1 MKKSE
6 LVLGQL
12 VKNYKGETTHKI
24 TAIGEETVM
33 LDDEKEVKTSTLLKN
48 FKVAEVEKEVPTNVS
63 LGSGLTDMMAKV
75 LNGEIDTTEPET
87 EEEIIPAVEEID
99 ETEPE
104 IEEEIVPVVEDI
116 EEVEEVEPEIEV
128 PNDEMT
134 DNVKPEIEAE
144 VVPVEENKVEEP
156 KAEEPAEAPKE
167 HKQRKTQV
175 TGYIYGVPVI
185 RGNVNQT
192 TIWKILKE
200 VCKNKD
206 DEGTK
211 VANDLYEHHKEVF
224 EGAKRC
230 LVTKKRIAYIDS
242 IIEENNW

>member
-12 VKNYKGETTHKI
+12 IKNYKGETVHKI
-24 TAIGEETVM
+24 TSIGEETVV

-48 FKVAEVEKEVPTNVS
+48 FKVVEVEKEVSTNVN

-87 EEEIIPAVEEID
+87 EEEIVPVVEDID

-116 EEVEEVEPEIEV
+116 EEVEEVEPEMETEV
-128 PNDEMT
+128 TP
-134 DNVKPEIEAE
+134 I
-144 VVPVEENKVEEP
+144 EENKVEEP
-156 KAEEPAEAPKE
+156 KAEEPAETSKE

-211 VANDLYEHHKEVF
+211 VANDLYKNHKEVF

-230 LVTKKRIAYIDS
+230 LVTKKRIAYVDS
-242 IIEENNW
+242 IIEEND

>member
-104 IEEEIVPVVEDI
+104 IEEEIAPVVEDI
-116 EEVEEVEPEIEV
+116 EEVEEVEPEIE
-128 PNDEMT
+128 T
-134 DNVKPEIEAE
+134 E
-144 VVPVEENKVEEP
+144 VTPVEENEVEEP
-156 KAEEPAEAPKE
+156 KAEEPAETPKE

-242 IIEENNW
+242 ILEENN

>member
-12 VKNYKGETTHKI
+12 IKNYKGETTHKI
-24 TAIGEETVM
+24 TSIGEETVV

-48 FKVAEVEKEVPTNVS
+48 FKVVEVEKKVPTNVN

-75 LNGEIDTTEPET
+75 LNGEINTTEPET
-87 EEEIIPAVEEID
+87 EEEII
-99 ETEPE
+99 
-104 IEEEIVPVVEDI
+104 PVVEDI
-116 EEVEEVEPEIEV
+116 EEVEEVEPETEV

-134 DNVKPEIEAE
+134 DNVEPEIETE
-144 VVPVEENKVEEP
+144 VVPVEENEVEEP
-156 KAEEPAEAPKE
+156 KAEEPVETPKE

-242 IIEENNW
+242 IIEENN

>member
-6 LVLGQL
+6 LVLGQSI
-12 VKNYKGETTHKI
+12 KNYKGETVHKI
-24 TAIGEETVM
+24 TSIGDETVI

-63 LGSGLTDMMAKV
+63 LGSDLTDMMAKV

-87 EEEIIPAVEEID
+87 EEIVPVVEDID

-116 EEVEEVEPEIEV
+116 EEVEEVDPETEV
-128 PNDEMT
+128 PSEEMIDE
-134 DNVKPEIEAE
+134 VEPKIEAE
-144 VVPVEENKVEEP
+144 VIPIEENETEEP
-156 KAEEPAEAPKE
+156 KGEEPAETPKE

-192 TIWKILKE
+192 TIWKVLKE

-211 VANDLYEHHKEVF
+211 VANDLYKNHKEVF

-230 LVTKKRIAYIDS
+230 LVTKKRIAYVDS
-242 IIEENNW
+242 IIEENN

>member
-12 VKNYKGETTHKI
+12 IKNYKGETVHKI
-24 TAIGEETVM
+24 TSIGEETVI

-48 FKVAEVEKEVPTNVS
+48 FKVVEVEKEVPTNVS

-75 LNGEIDTTEPET
+75 LNGEIDINEPEAEEEIVPVVEDIDETEPET
-87 EEEIIPAVEEID
+87 EEEII
-99 ETEPE
+99 
-104 IEEEIVPVVEDI
+104 PVVEDI
-116 EEVEEVEPEIEV
+116 EEVEEVEPE
-128 PNDEMT
+128 T
-134 DNVKPEIEAE
+134 EAE
-144 VVPVEENKVEEP
+144 VTPIEENEVEEP
-156 KAEEPAEAPKE
+156 KAEEPVETPKE

-206 DEGTK
+206 NEGTK
-211 VANDLYEHHKEVF
+211 VANDLYKNHKEVF

-230 LVTKKRIAYIDS
+230 LVTKKRIAYVDS
-242 IIEENNW
+242 IIEEND

>member
-6 LVLGQL
+6 LILGQSI
-12 VKNYKGETTHKI
+12 KNYKGETVHKI
-24 TAIGEETVM
+24 TSIGEETVV

-48 FKVAEVEKEVPTNVS
+48 FKVAEKEVSTNVS
-63 LGSGLTDMMAKV
+63 LGSDLTDMMAKV
-75 LNGEIDTTEPET
+75 LNGEIDTTESEK
-87 EEEIIPAVEEID
+87 EEEIIPVVEDID

-116 EEVEEVEPEIEV
+116 EEVEEVEPEMETEV
-128 PNDEMT
+128 TP
-134 DNVKPEIEAE
+134 I
-144 VVPVEENKVEEP
+144 EENKVEEP
-156 KAEEPAEAPKE
+156 KAEEPAETSKE

-211 VANDLYEHHKEVF
+211 VANDLYKHHKEVF

-230 LVTKKRIAYIDS
+230 LVTKKRIAYVDS
-242 IIEENNW
+242 IIEEND

>member
-12 VKNYKGETTHKI
+12 IKNYKGETTHKI
-24 TAIGEETVM
+24 TSIGEETVM

-48 FKVAEVEKEVPTNVS
+48 FKVVEVEKEVPTNVS
-63 LGSGLTDMMAKV
+63 LGSGLTDVMAKV

-87 EEEIIPAVEEID
+87 EEEIVPVVEDID

-116 EEVEEVEPEIEV
+116 EEVEEVEPEIE
-128 PNDEMT
+128 
-134 DNVKPEIEAE
+134 AE
-144 VVPVEENKVEEP
+144 VTPIEENEVEEP
-156 KAEEPAEAPKE
+156 KAEESVETPKE

-230 LVTKKRIAYIDS
+230 LVTKKRIAYINS
-242 IIEENNW
+242 IIEENN

>member
-12 VKNYKGETTHKI
+12 IKNYKGETTHKI
-24 TAIGEETVM
+24 TSIGEETVV

-48 FKVAEVEKEVPTNVS
+48 FKVVEKEVSKNVN

-87 EEEIIPAVEEID
+87 EEEIVPVVEDID

-116 EEVEEVEPEIEV
+116 EEVEGVEPETEV
-128 PNDEMT
+128 PSEEMT
-134 DNVKPEIEAE
+134 DNVEPEI
-144 VVPVEENKVEEP
+144 VPAEENEVEEP
-156 KAEEPAEAPKE
+156 KAEEQAETPKE

-242 IIEENNW
+242 ILEENN

>member
-12 VKNYKGETTHKI
+12 IKNYKGETTHKI
-24 TAIGEETVM
+24 TSIGEETVM

-48 FKVAEVEKEVPTNVS
+48 FKVVEKEVPTNVN

-75 LNGEIDTTEPET
+75 LNGEINATEPEI
-87 EEEIIPAVEEID
+87 EEDIVPAVEEID

-104 IEEEIVPVVEDI
+104 TEEEIIPVVEDI
-116 EEVEEVEPEIEV
+116 EEVEPEIEV

-134 DNVKPEIEAE
+134 DNVEPEIETE
-144 VVPVEENKVEEP
+144 VVPVEENEVEEP
-156 KAEEPAEAPKE
+156 KAEEPAETPKE
-167 HKQRKTQV
+167 RKQRKTQV

-242 IIEENNW
+242 IIEENN

>member
-6 LVLGQL
+6 LVLGQMI
-12 VKNYKGETTHKI
+12 KNYKGETTYKI
-24 TAIGEETVM
+24 TSIGEEAVM

-48 FKVAEVEKEVPTNVS
+48 FKVVEVEKEVPTNVS

-87 EEEIIPAVEEID
+87 EEEIVPAVEDID

-116 EEVEEVEPEIEV
+116 EEVEEV
-128 PNDEMT
+128 
-134 DNVKPEIEAE
+134 KPETEAE
-144 VVPVEENKVEEP
+144 VTPVEENKVEEP
-156 KAEEPAEAPKE
+156 KAEEPVETPKE

-211 VANDLYEHHKEVF
+211 VANDLYKNHKEVF

-230 LVTKKRIAYIDS
+230 LVTKKRIAYVDS
-242 IIEENNW
+242 IIEEND

>member
-12 VKNYKGETTHKI
+12 IKNYKGETTHKI
-24 TAIGEETVM
+24 TSIGDETVV

-48 FKVAEVEKEVPTNVS
+48 FKVVEVEKKVPTNVN
-63 LGSGLTDMMAKV
+63 LGSNLTDIMAKV

-87 EEEIIPAVEEID
+87 EEEIVPAVEDID

-116 EEVEEVEPEIEV
+116 EEVEEV
-128 PNDEMT
+128 
-134 DNVKPEIEAE
+134 KPEIKAE
-144 VVPVEENKVEEP
+144 VTPIEENEVEEP
-156 KAEEPAEAPKE
+156 KAEEPVETPKE

-175 TGYIYGVPVI
+175 TGYIYGIPVI

-242 IIEENNW
+242 IIEEND

>member
-6 LVLGQL
+6 LILGQSI
-12 VKNYKGETTHKI
+12 KNYKGETVHKI
-24 TAIGEETVM
+24 TSIGEETVV

-48 FKVAEVEKEVPTNVS
+48 FKVVEVEKEVSTNVS
-63 LGSGLTDMMAKV
+63 LGSDLTDMMAKV
-75 LNGEIDTTEPET
+75 LNGEIDTTEPEK
-87 EEEIIPAVEEID
+87 EEEIIPVVEDID

-104 IEEEIVPVVEDI
+104 TEEEIVPVVEDI
-116 EEVEEVEPEIEV
+116 EEVEEVEPEMETEV
-128 PNDEMT
+128 TP
-134 DNVKPEIEAE
+134 I
-144 VVPVEENKVEEP
+144 EENKVEEP
-156 KAEEPAEAPKE
+156 KAEEPAETPKE

-211 VANDLYEHHKEVF
+211 VANDLYKNHKEVF

-230 LVTKKRIAYIDS
+230 LVTKKRIAYVDS
-242 IIEENNW
+242 IIEEND

>member
-12 VKNYKGETTHKI
+12 IKNYKGETTHKI
-24 TAIGEETVM
+24 TSIGEETVV

-116 EEVEEVEPEIEV
+116 EEVEEVEPEIE
-128 PNDEMT
+128 T
-134 DNVKPEIEAE
+134 E
-144 VVPVEENKVEEP
+144 VTPVEENEVEEP
-156 KAEEPAEAPKE
+156 KAEEPVETSKE

-242 IIEENNW
+242 IIEENN

>member
-6 LVLGQL
+6 LMLGQL
-12 VKNYKGETTHKI
+12 IRNYKGETVHKI
-24 TAIGEETVM
+24 TSIGEETVV

-48 FKVAEVEKEVPTNVS
+48 FKVVEVEKKAPTNVN
-63 LGSGLTDMMAKV
+63 LGLGLTDMMAKV
-75 LNGEIDTTEPET
+75 LNGEINTTEPET
-87 EEEIIPAVEEID
+87 EEEIVSVVEDID
-99 ETEPE
+99 ETKPE
-104 IEEEIVPVVEDI
+104 IEEEIIPVVEDI
-116 EEVEEVEPEIEV
+116 EEVEEVEPETEV
-128 PNDEMT
+128 PNEEMT
-134 DNVKPEIEAE
+134 DNV
-144 VVPVEENKVEEP
+144 EP
-156 KAEEPAEAPKE
+156 KAEEPAETPKAP
-167 HKQRKTQV
+167 KQRKTQV

-192 TIWKILKE
+192 TIWKVLKE

-242 IIEENNW
+242 IIEENN

>member
-12 VKNYKGETTHKI
+12 IKNYKGETTHKI
-24 TAIGEETVM
+24 TSIGEETVI

-75 LNGEIDTTEPET
+75 LNGEIDTTEPEA
-87 EEEIIPAVEEID
+87 EEEIVPVVEDID

-104 IEEEIVPVVEDI
+104 TEEEIIPVVEDI
-116 EEVEEVEPEIEV
+116 EEVEEVEPETEV
-128 PNDEMT
+128 PNEEMS
-134 DNVKPEIEAE
+134 DNV
-144 VVPVEENKVEEP
+144 EP
-156 KAEEPAEAPKE
+156 KAEEPAETPKAP
-167 HKQRKTQV
+167 KQRKTQV

-192 TIWKILKE
+192 TIWKVLKE

-242 IIEENNW
+242 IIEENN

>member
-12 VKNYKGETTHKI
+12 IKNYKGETVHKI
-24 TAIGEETVM
+24 TSIGEETVI

-48 FKVAEVEKEVPTNVS
+48 FKVAEKEVTTNVS

-75 LNGEIDTTEPET
+75 LNGEIDTAEPET
-87 EEEIIPAVEEID
+87 EEEIVPVVEEID

-116 EEVEEVEPEIEV
+116 EDAEEVEPETEV
-128 PNDEMT
+128 PNEEMT
-134 DNVKPEIEAE
+134 DNVEPEIEAE
-144 VVPVEENKVEEP
+144 VVPVEENEVEEP

-242 IIEENNW
+242 ILEENNW

>member
-12 VKNYKGETTHKI
+12 IKNYKGETTHKI
-24 TAIGEETVM
+24 TSIGDEIVV

-48 FKVAEVEKEVPTNVS
+48 FKVVEVEKEVPTNVS

-87 EEEIIPAVEEID
+87 EEEIIPVVEDID

-104 IEEEIVPVVEDI
+104 IEEEIVPVVE
-116 EEVEEVEPEIEV
+116 
-128 PNDEMT
+128 
-134 DNVKPEIEAE
+134 
-144 VVPVEENKVEEP
+144 NKVEEP
-156 KAEEPAEAPKE
+156 KAEEPVETPKE

-206 DEGTK
+206 DEGIK
-211 VANDLYEHHKEVF
+211 IANDLYENHKEVF

-242 IIEENNW
+242 IIEENN

>member
-6 LVLGQL
+6 LVLGQSI
-12 VKNYKGETTHKI
+12 KNYKGETVHKI
-24 TAIGEETVM
+24 TSIGDETVI

-63 LGSGLTDMMAKV
+63 LGSDLTDMMAKV
-75 LNGEIDTTEPET
+75 LNGEIDT
-87 EEEIIPAVEEID
+87 
-99 ETEPE
+99 TEPE

-116 EEVEEVEPEIEV
+116 EEVEEVDPETEV
-128 PNDEMT
+128 PSEEMIDE
-134 DNVKPEIEAE
+134 VEPKIETE
-144 VVPVEENKVEEP
+144 VIPIEENETEEP
-156 KAEEPAEAPKE
+156 KAEEPAETPKE

-192 TIWKILKE
+192 TIWKVLKE

-242 IIEENNW
+242 IIEENN

>member
-6 LVLGQL
+6 LVLGQSI
-12 VKNYKGETTHKI
+12 KNYKGETVHKI
-24 TAIGEETVM
+24 TSIGDEIVV

-48 FKVAEVEKEVPTNVS
+48 FKVVEVEKKVPTNVS
-63 LGSGLTDMMAKV
+63 LGSNLTDMMAKV
-75 LNGEIDTTEPET
+75 LNGEIDTTEPKT
-87 EEEIIPAVEEID
+87 EEEIIPVVEDID

-128 PNDEMT
+128 PNEEMI
-134 DNVKPEIEAE
+134 DNVEPEIEAE
-144 VVPVEENKVEEP
+144 VVPVEENEVEEP
-156 KAEEPAEAPKE
+156 KAEEPAETPKE
-167 HKQRKTQV
+167 RKQRKTQV

-242 IIEENNW
+242 ILEEND

>member
-12 VKNYKGETTHKI
+12 IKNYKGETTHKI
-24 TAIGEETVM
+24 TSIGEETVV

-48 FKVAEVEKEVPTNVS
+48 FKVVEVEKEAPTNVN

-75 LNGEIDTTEPET
+75 LNGEINTTEPET
-87 EEEIIPAVEEID
+87 EEEIIPVVEDID

-116 EEVEEVEPEIEV
+116 EDAEEVEPEIEV
-128 PNDEMT
+128 
-134 DNVKPEIEAE
+134 E
-144 VVPVEENKVEEP
+144 VVPVEENEVEEP
-156 KAEEPAEAPKE
+156 KAEELAEAPKA

-175 TGYIYGVPVI
+175 TGYIYGIPVI

-242 IIEENNW
+242 ILEENN

>member
-12 VKNYKGETTHKI
+12 IKNYKGETTHKI
-24 TAIGEETVM
+24 TSIGDETVV
-33 LDDEKEVKTSTLLKN
+33 LDDEKEVKISTLLKN
-48 FKVAEVEKEVPTNVS
+48 FKVVEVEKEVPTNVS

-87 EEEIIPAVEEID
+87 EEEIVPVIEDID

-116 EEVEEVEPEIEV
+116 EEVEEVEPEIE
-128 PNDEMT
+128 
-134 DNVKPEIEAE
+134 AE
-144 VVPVEENKVEEP
+144 VTPIEENEVEEP
-156 KAEEPAEAPKE
+156 KAEESVETPKE

-242 IIEENNW
+242 ILEENN

>member
-12 VKNYKGETTHKI
+12 IKNYKGETTHKI
-24 TAIGEETVM
+24 TSIGEETVV

-48 FKVAEVEKEVPTNVS
+48 FKVVEKEVPTNVS

-75 LNGEIDTTEPET
+75 LNGEINTTEPET
-87 EEEIIPAVEEID
+87 EEEIVPVVEDID
-99 ETEPE
+99 EIEPE

-116 EEVEEVEPEIEV
+116 EEVEEVEPEIKV
-128 PNDEMT
+128 
-134 DNVKPEIEAE
+134 E
-144 VVPVEENKVEEP
+144 VVPVEENEVEEP
-156 KAEEPAEAPKE
+156 KAEEPVETPKE

>member
-6 LVLGQL
+6 LMLGQL
-12 VKNYKGETTHKI
+12 IKNYKGETTHKI
-24 TAIGEETVM
+24 TSIGEETVM

-48 FKVAEVEKEVPTNVS
+48 FKVVEVEKKVSANVS
-63 LGSGLTDMMAKV
+63 LGSDLTDMMAKV
-75 LNGEIDTTEPET
+75 LNGEIDTTEPEK
-87 EEEIIPAVEEID
+87 EEEIIPVVEDID

-116 EEVEEVEPEIEV
+116 EDVEEVEPEIE
-128 PNDEMT
+128 T
-134 DNVKPEIEAE
+134 E
-144 VVPVEENKVEEP
+144 VTPIEENEVEEP
-156 KAEEPAEAPKE
+156 KAKEPAETPKE

-211 VANDLYEHHKEVF
+211 VANDLYKNHKEVF

-230 LVTKKRIAYIDS
+230 LVTKKRIAYVDS
-242 IIEENNW
+242 IIEEND

>member
-12 VKNYKGETTHKI
+12 IKNYKGETVHKI
-24 TAIGEETVM
+24 TSIGEETVI

-48 FKVAEVEKEVPTNVS
+48 FKVVEVEKEVPTNVS

-75 LNGEIDTTEPET
+75 LNGEINATEPET
-87 EEEIIPAVEEID
+87 KEEIIPVVEDID

-116 EEVEEVEPEIEV
+116 EDAEEVESETEV
-128 PNDEMT
+128 PSEEMS
-134 DNVKPEIEAE
+134 DNV
-144 VVPVEENKVEEP
+144 EP
-156 KAEEPAEAPKE
+156 KAEEPAETPKAP
-167 HKQRKTQV
+167 KQRKTQI

-211 VANDLYEHHKEVF
+211 VTNDLYEHHKEVF

-242 IIEENNW
+242 ILEENN

>member
-12 VKNYKGETTHKI
+12 VKNYKGETIHKI
-24 TAIGEETVM
+24 TAIGKETVM

-87 EEEIIPAVEEID
+87 EEEIVPVVEDID

-116 EEVEEVEPEIEV
+116 EEVEEVEPEIE
-128 PNDEMT
+128 
-134 DNVKPEIEAE
+134 AE
-144 VVPVEENKVEEP
+144 VTPIEENEVEEP
-156 KAEEPAEAPKE
+156 KAEESVETPKE

>member
-6 LVLGQL
+6 LMLGQL
-12 VKNYKGETTHKI
+12 IRNYKGETVHKI
-24 TAIGEETVM
+24 TSIGDETVV
-33 LDDEKEVKTSTLLKN
+33 LDNEKEVKTSTLLKN

-87 EEEIIPAVEEID
+87 EEEIIPVVEEID

-128 PNDEMT
+128 PNEEMT
-134 DNVKPEIEAE
+134 DNV
-144 VVPVEENKVEEP
+144 EP
-156 KAEEPAEAPKE
+156 KAEEPAETPKE

-242 IIEENNW
+242 ILEENN

>member
-6 LVLGQL
+6 LVLGQMI
-12 VKNYKGETTHKI
+12 KNYKGEAVHKI
-24 TAIGEETVM
+24 TSIGAETVI

-48 FKVAEVEKEVPTNVS
+48 FKVAEKKDPADVD
-63 LGSGLTDMMAKV
+63 LGSNLIDLMAV
-75 LNGEIDTTEPET
+75 ALNGEIDTTEPEA
-87 EEEIIPAVEEID
+87 EDEMIPVVEEID

-104 IEEEIVPVVEDI
+104 IEEEIVPAVEEI
-116 EEVEEVEPEIEV
+116 EDTEEVEPEVEV
-128 PNDEMT
+128 PSEEMT
-134 DNVKPEIEAE
+134 DKTKPEIETK
-144 VVPVEENKVEEP
+144 VTPVEENEVEDP
-156 KAEEPAEAPKE
+156 KAEEPTEAPKAP
-167 HKQRKTQV
+167 KQRKTQV

-242 IIEENNW
+242 IIEENN

>member
-12 VKNYKGETTHKI
+12 IKNYKGETVHKI
-24 TAIGEETVM
+24 ISIGEETVV

-48 FKVAEVEKEVPTNVS
+48 FKVVEVEKEVSTNVN

-87 EEEIIPAVEEID
+87 EEGIVPVVEDID

-116 EEVEEVEPEIEV
+116 EEVEEVEPEMETEV
-128 PNDEMT
+128 TP
-134 DNVKPEIEAE
+134 I
-144 VVPVEENKVEEP
+144 EENKVEEP
-156 KAEEPAEAPKE
+156 KAEEPAETSKE

-211 VANDLYEHHKEVF
+211 VANDLYKNHKEVF

-230 LVTKKRIAYIDS
+230 LVTKKRIAYVDS
-242 IIEENNW
+242 IIEEND

>member
-12 VKNYKGETTHKI
+12 IKNYKGETTHKI
-24 TAIGEETVM
+24 TSIGEETVV

-48 FKVAEVEKEVPTNVS
+48 FKVAEVEKEVSTNVS
-63 LGSGLTDMMAKV
+63 LGSDLTDIMAKV
-75 LNGEIDTTEPET
+75 LNGEIDTTKPEK
-87 EEEIIPAVEEID
+87 EEEIVPVVEDIE

-104 IEEEIVPVVEDI
+104 IEEEIIPVVEDI
-116 EEVEEVEPEIEV
+116 EEVEEVEPETEV
-128 PNDEMT
+128 PSEEIIDE
-134 DNVKPEIEAE
+134 VEPKIEAE
-144 VVPVEENKVEEP
+144 VTPIEENEVKEP
-156 KAEEPAEAPKE
+156 KAEEPAETSKE
-167 HKQRKTQV
+167 RKQRKTQV
-175 TGYIYGVPVI
+175 TGYIYGIPVI

-211 VANDLYEHHKEVF
+211 VANDLYENHKEVF

-242 IIEENNW
+242 IIEENN

>member
-12 VKNYKGETTHKI
+12 IKNYKGETFHKI
-24 TAIGEETVM
+24 TSIGEETVM

-48 FKVAEVEKEVPTNVS
+48 FKVVEVEKEVPTNVS
-63 LGSGLTDMMAKV
+63 LGSDLTDMMAKV
-75 LNGEIDTTEPET
+75 LNGEIDTTEPEK
-87 EEEIIPAVEEID
+87 EEEIIPVVEDID

-116 EEVEEVEPEIEV
+116 EEVEEVEPEMETEV
-128 PNDEMT
+128 TP
-134 DNVKPEIEAE
+134 I
-144 VVPVEENKVEEP
+144 EENKVEEP
-156 KAEEPAEAPKE
+156 KAEEPAETSKE

-242 IIEENNW
+242 ILEENDW

>member
-12 VKNYKGETTHKI
+12 IKNYKGETVHKI
-24 TAIGEETVM
+24 TSIGEETVV
-33 LDDEKEVKTSTLLKN
+33 LDDEKKVKTSTLLKN
-48 FKVAEVEKEVPTNVS
+48 FKVAEKEVSTNVN

-87 EEEIIPAVEEID
+87 EEEIVPVVEDID

-116 EEVEEVEPEIEV
+116 EEVEEVEPEMETEV
-128 PNDEMT
+128 TP
-134 DNVKPEIEAE
+134 I
-144 VVPVEENKVEEP
+144 EENKVEEP
-156 KAEEPAEAPKE
+156 KAEEPAETPKE
-167 HKQRKTQV
+167 HRQRKTQV

-206 DEGTK
+206 DKGTK
-211 VANDLYEHHKEVF
+211 VANDLYKNHKEVF

-230 LVTKKRIAYIDS
+230 LVTKKRIAYVDS
-242 IIEENNW
+242 IIEEND

>member
-12 VKNYKGETTHKI
+12 IKNYKGETTHKI
-24 TAIGEETVM
+24 TSIGEETVV

-48 FKVAEVEKEVPTNVS
+48 FKVVEKEVPTNVS

-75 LNGEIDTTEPET
+75 LNGEIDTTEPEA
-87 EEEIIPAVEEID
+87 EEEIVPVVEDID

-104 IEEEIVPVVEDI
+104 TEEEIVPVVEDI
-116 EEVEEVEPEIEV
+116 EEVEEVEPEIE
-128 PNDEMT
+128 
-134 DNVKPEIEAE
+134 AE
-144 VVPVEENKVEEP
+144 VVPAEENEVEEP
-156 KAEEPAEAPKE
+156 KAEEPVETPKE

-242 IIEENNW
+242 ILEENN

>member
-12 VKNYKGETTHKI
+12 IKNYKGETTHKI
-24 TAIGEETVM
+24 TSIGDETVV
-33 LDDEKEVKTSTLLKN
+33 LDDEKEVKISTLLKN
-48 FKVAEVEKEVPTNVS
+48 FKVVEVEKEVPTNVS
-63 LGSGLTDMMAKV
+63 LGSDLTDMMAKV

-87 EEEIIPAVEEID
+87 EEEIVPVIEDID

-116 EEVEEVEPEIEV
+116 EEVEEVEPEIE
-128 PNDEMT
+128 T
-134 DNVKPEIEAE
+134 E
-144 VVPVEENKVEEP
+144 VTPVEENEVEEP

-167 HKQRKTQV
+167 RKQRKTQV

>member
-75 LNGEIDTTEPET
+75 LNGEINTTEPET
-87 EEEIIPAVEEID
+87 EEEIIPVVEDID

-116 EEVEEVEPEIEV
+116 EEVEEVEPEIE
-128 PNDEMT
+128 T
-134 DNVKPEIEAE
+134 E
-144 VVPVEENKVEEP
+144 VTPVEENEVEEP
-156 KAEEPAEAPKE
+156 KAEEPVETSKE

-242 IIEENNW
+242 ILEENN

>member
-12 VKNYKGETTHKI
+12 IKNYKGETVHKI
-24 TAIGEETVM
+24 TSIGEETVV

-48 FKVAEVEKEVPTNVS
+48 FKVVEVEKEVSTNVN

-87 EEEIIPAVEEID
+87 EEEIVPVVEDID
-99 ETEPE
+99 EIEPE

-116 EEVEEVEPEIEV
+116 EEVEEVEPEMETEV
-128 PNDEMT
+128 TP
-134 DNVKPEIEAE
+134 I
-144 VVPVEENKVEEP
+144 EENKVEEP
-156 KAEEPAEAPKE
+156 KAEEPAETSKE

-211 VANDLYEHHKEVF
+211 VANDLYKNHKEVF

-230 LVTKKRIAYIDS
+230 LVTKKRIAYVDS
-242 IIEENNW
+242 IIEEND